1 VPLILLTPDVG
12 QLSCIYN
19 HLVPQLRIMALM
31 ESEAIVLRT
40 YPLREADLLV
50 TLFTRAEGKV
60 RGVARSAKKSKR
72 RFGGALEPMTYV
84 RAFYDVR
91 ERQELVRLDACEV
104 IESPLA
110 TEVSYARAVALAHV
124 AELLDELLP
133 DREANDAIF
142 RMTLSVLHALQHVEI
157 DAAIIKT
164 GGRLKTGSEKTG
176 SEKTNSDTKSCSD
189 IWMPVTYFE
198 LWLTRLVGFLP
209 ELTECIA
216 CGRTLNGSRAWFH
229 ALADG
234 LMCPEDKRLASS
246 EISSESRA
254 LAAQMF
260 RAPVESFAGTPWP
273 KSQAAD
279 LRKFLIQTLQR
290 NIEKKLVTASMLEKG
305 GF

>member
-1 VPLILLTPDVG
+1 
-12 QLSCIYN
+12 
-19 HLVPQLRIMALM
+19 MALM

-72 RFGGALEPMTYV
+72 RFGGALEPLTHV

-91 ERQELVRLDACEV
+91 ERHELARLDACEV
-104 IESPLA
+104 LESPLA
-110 TEVSYARAVALAHV
+110 SQVSYARAVALAHV
-124 AELLDELLP
+124 AELLDEMLP
-133 DREANDAIF
+133 DREPNDAIF
-142 RMTLSVLHALQHVEI
+142 RLGLSVLHELR
-157 DAAIIKT
+157 
-164 GGRLKTGSEKTG
+164 G
-176 SEKTNSDTKSCSD
+176 SD
-189 IWMPVTYFE
+189 IWMPVTYFD

-209 ELTECIA
+209 DLTECIV
-216 CGRTLNGSRAWFH
+216 CGRTLNGSSAFFH

-246 EISSESRA
+246 QISSESRA

-260 RAPVESFAGTPWP
+260 RAPVEHFAGTSWP
-273 KSQAAD
+273 KAQGAD

-290 NIEKKLVTASMLEKG
+290 HIEKKLVTAAMLEKG